1 MVGTLDHATAAIEKL
16 VFHPF
21 ERNADMWT
29 AVLIEV
35 NLILLFDRK
44 ELAFAQ
50 LKTLAASL
58 GDISKGTETQPI
70 R

>member
-1 MVGTLDHATAAIEKL
+1 MVGALDHAATAIEEL

-21 ERNADMWT
+21 ERNADMRT
-29 AVLIEV
+29 AVLIKI
-35 NLILLFDRK
+35 NLALLFDRK

-50 LKTLAASL
+50 FKTLAASL
-58 GDISKGTETQPI
+58 GDISKGTETRLI